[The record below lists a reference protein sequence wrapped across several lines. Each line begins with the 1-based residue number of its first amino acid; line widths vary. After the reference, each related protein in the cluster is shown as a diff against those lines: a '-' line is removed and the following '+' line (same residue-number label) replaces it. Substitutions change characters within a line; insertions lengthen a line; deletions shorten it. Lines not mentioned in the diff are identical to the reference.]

1 MIRIILLGLS
11 VSVDSWAIGA
21 AYHADDIRIPW
32 LTKFIVALISAVTSL
47 AAVFL
52 GSGLGKYIDTM
63 YIQAAG
69 ALVLTLIGVK
79 SLWGVYTHREE
90 KNYDTDAS
98 KTIEP
103 LEGVVLGGVLASDS
117 FSAALS
123 LCAMGRIAYMFPGIV
138 GLLTYVFL
146 LLADKKVRYFGG
158 CEYLA
163 GGALVVLGIFQ
174 ALTAVGII

>member
-11 VSVDSWAIGA
+11 VSIDSWAVGA

-47 AAVFL
+47 TAVFL
-52 GSGLGKYIDTM
+52 GNGLGTYIDTM
-63 YIQAAG
+63 YIQVAG
-69 ALVLTLIGVK
+69 GLVLSLIGAR
-79 SLWGVYTHREE
+79 SLWGVFTHKEE

-103 LEGVVLGGVLASDS
+103 LEGILLGGVLASDS

-123 LCAMGRIAYMFPGIV
+123 LCTMGKTAYVFPGIV
-138 GLLTYVFL
+138 GILTYVFL
-146 LLADKKVRYFGG
+146 LLADKKIKCFGG
-158 CEYLA
+158 YEYLA
-163 GGALVVLGIFQ
+163 GGALVILGLFQ
-174 ALTAVGII
+174 AATAAGIV